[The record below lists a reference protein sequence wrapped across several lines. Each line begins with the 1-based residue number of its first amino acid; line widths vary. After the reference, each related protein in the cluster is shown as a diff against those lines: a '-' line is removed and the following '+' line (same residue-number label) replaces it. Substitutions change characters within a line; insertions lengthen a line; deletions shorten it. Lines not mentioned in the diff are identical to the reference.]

1 MHRGVR
7 RSAIFE
13 DETDYQVMLQMIK
26 DCLEKYQCILYAY
39 CLMTNQIRRGL
50 TLLQNK
56 IVKNVL

>member
-26 DCLEKYQCILYAY
+26 DCREISVYFAC
-39 CLMTNQIRRGL
+39 
-50 TLLQNK
+50 
-56 IVKNVL
+56 VLFDDKPYSFVIGDG